1 MCVDMQMQLFLP
13 TSAKFRCLTP
23 SFSAHFN
30 GLRKGDKKKIKIR
43 QQTGIFLMLRSLR

>member
-1 MCVDMQMQLFLP
+1 MQLFLP
-13 TSAKFRCLTP
+13 TSAKSRCLTP

-30 GLRKGDKKKIKIR
+30 GLRKGDKKKIR